1 MARIKRAQIRTTR
14 KRNLFKRSKGF
25 FMARGKL
32 LRQTHEAVMHAMRDE
47 FIGRKQKKRQ
57 FRRMWIVRISAALMT
72 TDLSYSRFIHGL
84 NLAGID
90 INRKMLS
97 ELAIH
102 DRPAFDSIMAQAHAL
117 ITERLAGLLRPAA

>member
-1 MARIKRAQIRTTR
+1 MARIKRAQIRSTR

-25 FMARGKL
+25 FLARGTL

-102 DRPAFDSIMAQAHAL
+102 DRPAFDSIVAQARQAL
-117 ITERLAGLLRPAA
+117 A

>member
-1 MARIKRAQIRTTR
+1 MARIKRAQIRSTR
-14 KRNLFKRSKGF
+14 KPNLFKRSKGF
-25 FMARGKL
+25 FMA
-32 LRQTHEAVMHAMRDE
+32 
-47 FIGRKQKKRQ
+47 
-57 FRRMWIVRISAALMT
+57 RRMWIVRISAALMT

-102 DRPAFDSIMAQAHAL
+102 DRPAFDSIVAQARQAL
-117 ITERLAGLLRPAA
+117 A